1 MNQTILDV
9 IIYISHT
16 RTQLQWST
24 FQCSPVKVLS
34 VKEDRNI
41 YVNGKCFLVRVLCI
55 SDIIFQFANTLS
67 APLELKGGTRGRDRR
82 VVGFTCAI
90 SANNQVVR
98 SNASM
103 ARCTRYS
110 IMWFSLSVTCDR
122 LDVFSPDNLRC
133 NYLYIWYL
141 TFMCTFFSREKH
153 VRLS

>member
-1 MNQTILDV
+1 MWRFIFHFKWNDSIRYVCGVWKMPQTPRD
-9 IIYISHT
+9 SHT

-67 APLELKGGTRGRDRR
+67 APLELKGGTRGRDRM

-98 SNASM
+98 SNPSM

-110 IMWFSLSVTCDR
+110 IMWFSLSVTCDM
-122 LDVFSPDNLRC
+122 LDVFSRFL
-133 NYLYIWYL
+133 
-141 TFMCTFFSREKH
+141 FQ
-153 VRLS
+153 